1 MYSANRTTNEVKNL
15 KKTAIIFICISAL
28 LLLPACDGQG
38 NENEVLENPDSG
50 YETEQP
56 PESSAVQG
64 EEVTQGTGTTDLE
77 ESSETTHF
85 ATDAFALEVNGFL
98 IEMDQDINYVLAA
111 LGEPNYQM
119 AVPSCAFDGEDRIL
133 RYDNL
138 SIQIHTYPMGDNDFI
153 QTLSLRDDNI
163 RTSEGG
169 IRLGATYE
177 DVVAAYGSD
186 YEKDFNMYK
195 FTRGRTTLEFYILDG
210 IVLGITFGLIFET

>member
-1 MYSANRTTNEVKNL
+1 L

-28 LLLPACDGQG
+28 LLLMGCDGQG
-38 NENEVLENPDSG
+38 SGNGVLENPNSG
-50 YETEQP
+50 HETEQP
-56 PESSAVQG
+56 PESSAVQ
-64 EEVTQGTGTTDLE
+64 EESPAEETGSTDPE
-77 ESSETTHF
+77 ESSGETYF
-85 ATDAFALEVNGFL
+85 APDVFALEVNGFL
-98 IEMDQDINYVLAA
+98 IEMDQNINYVLAA
-111 LGEPNYQM
+111 LGEPNYQL

-169 IRLGATYE
+169 IRLGASYE

>member
-1 MYSANRTTNEVKNL
+1 M
-15 KKTAIIFICISAL
+15 
-28 LLLPACDGQG
+28 ACDSQ
-38 NENEVLENPDSG
+38 ENGSEVSENPDSG
-50 YETEQP
+50 HEIEQP
-56 PESSAVQG
+56 PETSAAQG
-64 EEVTQGTGTTDLE
+64 EGDTQEMGSTDPE
-77 ESSETTHF
+77 ESSDIAYFES
-85 ATDAFALEVNGFL
+85 DAFALEVNGFL